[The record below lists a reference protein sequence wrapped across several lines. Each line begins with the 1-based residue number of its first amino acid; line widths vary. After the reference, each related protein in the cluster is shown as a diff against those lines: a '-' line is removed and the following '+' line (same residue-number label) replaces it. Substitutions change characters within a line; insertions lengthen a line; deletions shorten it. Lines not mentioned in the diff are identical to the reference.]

1 MKKIWFILLGLALT
15 TIPITHAQSPPVVTR
30 NEAVVDFPNSV
41 TFQLEYD
48 SDTAIA
54 DAVLT
59 YEVEQFGCLDA
70 AANVPVALSGD
81 GAEWQWVMRRSGN
94 PPPGATLRW
103 HWTVTDVNGVET
115 ITPAQE
121 FTFEDGRFDW
131 QTVQSGDISMNW
143 YEGDAVG
150 PILLEA
156 AVEGLARLENEMGIQ
171 MDSDINFYIYG
182 DSAEMRDAV
191 IFIQDWAG
199 GVAFS
204 EYNTILMGVPPNI
217 ADSWGRSTVQH
228 EMAHLVIGQYGQSCI
243 GGRRPTWLD
252 EGLAVYA
259 EGAPDAETLNP
270 IADGIANDTFAPL
283 RSLNGAFPA
292 HGDGVGSAYA
302 QSYSVVNYLFEEYGS
317 EKMQELLLTLAAGNG
332 YDEAL
337 EAVYGFNVD
346 GLEVAWRAAI
356 LAPPRTIPPTPTPI
370 VAAAVETAVSQS
382 IPRHMP
388 TPPEANQPPATETK
402 PPPAST
408 GICGLGMVPFLLMG
422 VLAITKP
429 SRSHALRG
437 NEDRDALRP
446 LDAERRE
453 TAFHAERGKSG
464 DMEDSK

>member
-1 MKKIWFILLGLALT
+1 MKKITLILLGLAWMA
-15 TIPITHAQSPPVVTR
+15 TIAHAQSPPTITR
-30 NEAVVDFPNSV
+30 NEADVDFPNSV
-41 TFQLEYD
+41 TFELEYD
-48 SDTAIA
+48 SDIAIV

-70 AANVPVALSGD
+70 AASVPVELSGD

-103 HWTVTDVNGVET
+103 HWTVTDANGVET

-121 FTFEDGRFDW
+121 FTFVDDRFDW

-143 YEGDAVG
+143 YKGDDVG

-156 AVEGLARLENEMGIQ
+156 AVEGLARLENEMGIE
-171 MDSDINFYIYG
+171 MVSDINFYIYG

-204 EYNTILMGVPPNI
+204 EYNTILMGVRPAI
-217 ADSWGRSTVQH
+217 AESWGRSTVQH

-243 GGRRPTWLD
+243 GGRRPTWLN

-259 EGAPDAETLNP
+259 EGAPDADTLNP

-292 HGDGVGSAYA
+292 HGDGVGAAYA
-302 QSYSVVNYLFEEYGS
+302 QSYSVVNYLFETYGT
-317 EKMQELLLTLAAGNG
+317 EKMQNLLLTLAAGNG

-337 EAVYGFNVD
+337 ESVYGFNVD
-346 GLEVAWRAAI
+346 GLEVEWRAAI
-356 LAPPRTIPPTPTPI
+356 GASPRTIPPTPTPI

-382 IPRHMP
+382 VPRHMP
-388 TPPEANQPPATETK
+388 TPPEAALPPATETK

-422 VLAITKP
+422 VFAITKP
-429 SRSHALRG
+429 SRSHAERG
-437 NEDRDALRP
+437 NEDQDALRRAWKRVESF
-446 LDAERRE
+446 LTR
-453 TAFHAERGKSG
+453 
-464 DMEDSK
+464 